1 MSDGAGA
8 GGRLI
13 VRHANGIAP
22 TAQSGGG
29 SMRCGRPQAVS
40 LASMTR
46 LVVMS
51 ALFLGLWA
59 GNAAASTNRITA
71 APNPATAREPVTVT
85 ATWRIDS
92 NSHVRVYEERG
103 GTACDS
109 TLARQEQHSNP
120 VFADSAPGPATGSS
134 SDSFTPAAAE
144 PHLLCGYVY
153 DSTYTV
159 TATAAA
165 TLSVL
170 EAAAAPTLVAEATQK
185 LTPFAGIAVQA
196 TFPRLCT
203 YTARGTAT
211 VGSHTY
217 SFTVKGGGAGGKGT
231 VARAGT
237 ITIRLAPSA
246 SDYTKLR
253 AALAAGR
260 GAGVAVTVTA
270 KYASSRY
277 AASSAITLR

>member
-1 MSDGAGA
+1 MRY
-8 GGRLI
+8 GR
-13 VRHANGIAP
+13 R
-22 TAQSGGG
+22 
-29 SMRCGRPQAVS
+29 QAVS
-40 LASMTR
+40 LAPMTR
-46 LVVMS
+46 FVVMT
-51 ALFLGLWA
+51 ALCLGLWA
-59 GNAAASTNRITA
+59 GNATASTIRITA

-85 ATWRIDS
+85 ATWRIES
-92 NSHVRVYEERG
+92 NTHVRVYEERG

-109 TLARQEQHSNP
+109 TPASQEQHSNP
-120 VFADSAPGPATGSS
+120 VIADGVAGPATGSS

-144 PHLLCGYVY
+144 PHLLCGYIY
-153 DSTYTV
+153 ESTGRV

-196 TFPRLCT
+196 TFPLLCT
-203 YTARGTAT
+203 YTARGSAT
-211 VGSHTY
+211 VGSRTY
-217 SFTVKGGGAGGKGT
+217 SFTAKGGAAVGKGT

-253 AALAAGR
+253 AALDAGR
-260 GAGVAVTVTA
+260 VAVVTVTVTA